1 MTTITYWIITA
12 VLAFFIGSG
21 GVAYLLAAGFT
32 AEGFAILGLPV
43 YVMQLI
49 GFWKVVGAL
58 AILLPGM
65 PRVKEWAYA
74 GLFIDVSGAIF
85 AHAAVG
91 DYGAWGY
98 HIVANVA
105 FLALIAL
112 SWALRP
118 TSRMLGR
125 LQQI

>member
-1 MTTITYWIITA
+1 MRTIAYWIVTA

-21 GVAYLLAAGFT
+21 GIAYLLAADFT

-58 AILLPGM
+58 VILLPGM
-65 PRVKEWAYA
+65 PRIKEWAYA

-85 AHAAVG
+85 AHAAVS

-98 HIVANVA
+98 HIVANLA
-105 FLALIAL
+105 FLLLIGV

-118 TSRMLGR
+118 ASRMLGTLR
-125 LQQI
+125 PV